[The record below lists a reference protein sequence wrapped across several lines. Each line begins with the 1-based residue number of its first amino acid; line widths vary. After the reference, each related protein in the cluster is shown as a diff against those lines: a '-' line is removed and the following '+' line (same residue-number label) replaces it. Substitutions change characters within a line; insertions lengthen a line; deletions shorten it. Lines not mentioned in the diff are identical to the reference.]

1 MAYSPIWGYGS
12 VRFQDG
18 TYTVTLGKKA
28 SGITYTPI
36 LQRIQNDNYNYL
48 TLIKGWY
55 ATISVELINDGA
67 TDYQSFLDLIKI
79 INGCYSS
86 TTVSTFELI
95 PNYSTA
101 TGAENW
107 VFNALPT
114 SPISFDQISLANTG
128 QTIKLSF
135 ECPTKFTDI
144 PVHTT
149 TAAEVN
155 AVFETSDDTE
165 QNAVFETANETEEN
179 AVFEIEQQ

>member
-1 MAYSPIWGYGS
+1 MAYAPIWGYGS

-18 TYTVTLGKKA
+18 TYTATIGKVGIK
-28 SGITYTPI
+28 ITYTPI
-36 LQRIQNDNYNYL
+36 TQRILNDNYNFL

-55 ATISVELINDGA
+55 ATIDLEMINHG
-67 TDYQSFLDLIKI
+67 TSDYVTFMDIVKI
-79 INGCYSS
+79 INGCYST

-107 VFNALPT
+107 VFSVLPT
-114 SPISFDQISLANTG
+114 SPVSFEQLCLANVG

-165 QNAVFETANETEEN
+165 QHAVFETANETEEN